1 MIKIESLTKIIDTK
15 SFKLTPKAKL
25 LGEYILK
32 NPQKAVFMTTRE
44 LAATVGTSEATVVRF
59 VRNLG
64 YGSYSLFIK
73 ELRKHIDTEL
83 TLMDRN
89 TLSESELEGVNIS
102 LGAIVNQEIDNLKML
117 HKSIDPETAEQV
129 IRILDQYQ
137 FVYVIGS
144 RLSYASAY
152 YMGWAMTKIRGNIHI
167 LKGSD
172 RTAVDWLTIASE
184 NSAVVIIA
192 TSRYPNELIRIG
204 KMVRRQGL
212 KLILITD
219 SSSCPLIHFSDYSL
233 VARLTAIPFIGSPTS
248 LACLIKY
255 LVHAV
260 AERRGSK
267 LQAHQEKLEQAYR
280 ENDILFN
287 FETKQF

>member
-1 MIKIESLTKIIDTK
+1 MIKIESLTTIIDTQ
-15 SFKLTPKAKL
+15 SFKFTPKAKL

-73 ELRKHIDTEL
+73 HLREHIDTGL

-102 LGAIVNQEIDNLKML
+102 LGAIVNQEIDNLKL
-117 HKSIDPETAEQV
+117 LQKSIDPETAEEV
-129 IRILDQYQ
+129 IKILDQYE

-144 RLSYASAY
+144 RLSYAPAY
-152 YMGWAMTKIRGNIHI
+152 YMGWAMTKIRSNIHI

-172 RTAVDWLTIASE
+172 RTAVDWLTIASK
-184 NSAVVIIA
+184 NSAVVIIT

-233 VARLTAIPFIGSPTS
+233 VAPLTAIPFIGSPTS

-287 FETKQF
+287 FETKKD